1 MTVDD
6 TVKTDV
12 VSLLQILPQ
21 IDVGKKSKQVR
32 TDESALAVEDAVAK
46 LGKMTLKG
54 KVVFCGYRSS
64 QLTT

>member
-1 MTVDD
+1 MTTDD
-6 TVKTDV
+6 TVKIDA
-12 VSLLQILPQ
+12 VSSLQILPQ

-46 LGKMTLKG
+46 LGNMTLKG

-64 QLTT
+64 